1 MTAELSSVEPLGTS
15 VGPVIVYDGECGFCN
30 SSIQFVLRT
39 DRSRRVR
46 FAPRQGSFGG
56 AVRERHPELQSVVS
70 MIWLEPA
77 ADGKPERT
85 AVRSEAV
92 IKLGE
97 YLGGWFRLASMG
109 RILPVPIRDALY
121 DVIARYRKRL
131 PAGRQTCLLPTPEQ
145 RARFLD

>member
-1 MTAELSSVEPLGTS
+1 MTAELSSVEHAGTAA
-15 VGPVIVYDGECGFCN
+15 GPVIVYDGECGFCN
-30 SSIQFVLRT
+30 STIQFVLRT

-56 AVRERHPELQSVVS
+56 SVRERHPELKSVVS

-77 ADGKPERT
+77 AGGQPECT

-92 IKLGE
+92 IKLAE
-97 YLGGWFRLASMG
+97 YLGGWFRLATVG
-109 RILPVPIRDALY
+109 RLLPVPVRDALY